1 VPEGVLAIVG
11 LYESMA
17 RPSSVALRNRI
28 VAVLPIAPD
37 VADTLNGPYDLD
49 RRPTR
54 LAFAWDPGLRHPATL
69 GHPFHDLV
77 LGAASPAPLDRHIE
91 LIERLD
97 QVAMRNRDQRVERSL
112 GVELGL

>member
-1 VPEGVLAIVG
+1 
-11 LYESMA
+11 
-17 RPSSVALRNRI
+17 
-28 VAVLPIAPD
+28 
-37 VADTLNGPYDLD
+37 
-49 RRPTR
+49 
-54 LAFAWDPGLRHPATL
+54 
-69 GHPFHDLV
+69 LV